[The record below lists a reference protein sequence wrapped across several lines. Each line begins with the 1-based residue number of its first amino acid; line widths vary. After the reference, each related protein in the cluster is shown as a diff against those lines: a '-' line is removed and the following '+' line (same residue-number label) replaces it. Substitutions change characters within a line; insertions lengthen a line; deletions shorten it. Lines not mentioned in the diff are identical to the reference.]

1 MQGALRPYSFLY
13 VFIYLLLPR
22 RKQMKNLLVVL
33 RSNSVH
39 STHLAGRQEREGNS
53 EQWALAQSSP
63 AAAPWSSSHPGRALR
78 CQQQPAIGMTET
90 YSNSRLLTP
99 HFSTLISSYILNFHY
114 QANFAQWGVLQG
126 VKDEK
131 TWKTVQVTKY
141 SSPLLTLVA
150 ISSDGSDF
158 APQYG
163 SCENLENVLQPLYC
177 REVCFTSLFHMD
189 GTKKSTFWTV
199 NLYI

>member
-126 VKDEK
+126 VKAEK
-131 TWKTVQVTKY
+131 TWKTGNKIFI
-141 SSPLLTLVA
+141 SPVN
-150 ISSDGSDF
+150 IS
-158 APQYG
+158 
-163 SCENLENVLQPLYC
+163 CHKLRWKWLC
-177 REVCFTSLFHMD
+177 T
-189 GTKKSTFWTV
+189 TV
-199 NLYI
+199 R